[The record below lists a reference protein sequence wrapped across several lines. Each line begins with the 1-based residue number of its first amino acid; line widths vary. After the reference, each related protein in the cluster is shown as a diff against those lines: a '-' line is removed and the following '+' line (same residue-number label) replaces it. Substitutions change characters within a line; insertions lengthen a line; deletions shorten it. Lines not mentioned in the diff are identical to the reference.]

1 MEKIDIKE
9 KLDEMKKLSEAG
21 NTRGAATVADEIPW
35 RKSHNINVMVRIAK
49 AYEAADRLDEA
60 EEILEFAYDRSPVAR
75 MVVYEL
81 ALLNIKKGDTDR
93 AELYYNDFVELAPH
107 DSSRFIIKYKIC
119 KARGADNA
127 TLISVLEE
135 LKEEDFT
142 EEWAYELANLYHK
155 TSQSEKCIDLCD
167 EIILWFGDGP
177 YVERALEIKMCYQP
191 LDEMQEDKYRAIKA
205 KQDGVTE
212 IRPGE
217 EASGEKLDTTIRI
230 PEIQAPI
237 EKFDTINLQA
247 EIRKSIE
254 EIMDA
259 EASDKVTENMENIKS
274 LVEDIPYLQPDKQAT
289 GSLPEEIEKEEAINK
304 EIQERFRTLLAEE
317 YDGQVS
323 LVIPERQEGEEQ
335 IEGQMTIDEMLDI
348 WEKMRR
354 AASLTLQE
362 AEAKKLEIEKARALR
377 EASNIMEKL
386 EDIAPALEAGIS
398 SAELIKE
405 DVLHGRE
412 AVQAKASQAL
422 NSLAT
427 GFTIPKVT
435 SEGDAPGIVIPIIN
449 AAGEETPADQVTK
462 PLPEII
468 TAREW
473 TPEKFDTQETPK
485 VENTP
490 EPVEEKIEKP
500 VVNEPIVEEPTPS
513 EPVLDEETQQKVADI
528 MSTINNTLQN
538 NIDNL
543 IAEETEEK
551 AFIER
556 ATAPIPDLSNMVAL
570 PETSKLPPIDISEF
584 MNEEPAPKVNEV
596 SVPEVK
602 KETAPL
608 PVIEEVQVEPEIAGE
623 LITEAKLE
631 DAAYTAD
638 IDEKTISKLTDAHK
652 ERLSYFAFVRN
663 LEPQLC
669 TALSGA
675 MTRLSNRN
683 TMKGGN
689 LLVVGDPGCGK
700 TVLGTAVVKIMQD
713 EIGKPAGK
721 IGKLTGKA
729 LNEKDPDKVLNQVAG
744 GTLIIEKAGDIKKE
758 TADKYATPLS
768 APGCDIF
775 VILEGDVES
784 IKKVMSVSPAFG
796 ALFTEKVII
805 PGLADKELFAFAEAY
820 AEENGFS
827 IGDEGS
833 LALYDRI
840 RLIKHPT
847 KNTTVTAIKEIM
859 DEAMAKAEKKG
870 LKGFFNSMSKSRY
883 DENDNIILREK
894 DFEE

>member
-21 NTRGAATVADEIPW
+21 NVRGAATVADDIPW

-81 ALLNIKKGDTDR
+81 ALLNIKKGDLDR

-107 DSSRFIIKYKIC
+107 DSNRFIIKYKIC
-119 KARGADNA
+119 KAKGADNA

-135 LKEEDFT
+135 LKDQDFS

-155 TSQSEKCIDLCD
+155 TAQSEKCIDLCD

-217 EASGEKLDTTIRI
+217 EASGEKLESTIRI

-259 EASDKVTENMENIKS
+259 QASETVTENMENIKS
-274 LVEDIPYLQPDKQAT
+274 LVEDIPYLQPDKAAT

-304 EIQERFRTLLAEE
+304 EIQQRFRALLAEE

-335 IEGQMTIDEMLDI
+335 IEGQITIDEMLEI

-354 AASLTLQE
+354 AASITLQE
-362 AEAKKLEIEKARALR
+362 AEAKKLEIEKAKALR
-377 EASNIMEKL
+377 EATNIYEKL
-386 EDIAPALEAGIS
+386 EDVAPALEAGVPA
-398 SAELIKE
+398 AELLKE
-405 DVLHGRE
+405 DILHGRE
-412 AVQAKASQAL
+412 AVQQKAASSL

-435 SEGDAPGIVIPIIN
+435 EAGDAPGIVIPVIN
-449 AAGEETPADQVTK
+449 AQGEETPADQVTK
-462 PLPEII
+462 PLPEIV

-473 TPEKFDTQETPK
+473 NPEKFDAPK
-485 VENTP
+485 AEEAP
-490 EPVEEKIEKP
+490 AEPVI
-500 VVNEPIVEEPTPS
+500 
-513 EPVLDEETQQKVADI
+513 DEATQQKVADI
-528 MSTINNTLQN
+528 MSTINNTLQS

-543 IAEETEEK
+543 IAEESAEK
-551 AFIER
+551 AFIEK
-556 ATAPIPDLSNMVAL
+556 ATAPIPDLSEYTSL
-570 PETSKLPPIDISEF
+570 PETSKLPAIDISEF
-584 MNEEPAPKVNEV
+584 LNEEEPVAAE
-596 SVPEVK
+596 SVTIPEIK
-602 KETAPL
+602 PETAPL
-608 PVIEEVQVEPEIAGE
+608 PVIEEVEVEPEIAGE
-623 LITEAKLE
+623 LITEEKLE
-631 DAAYTAD
+631 DAAFDAN
-638 IDEKTISKLTDAHK
+638 IAEKTVQKLTDK
-652 ERLSYFAFVRN
+652 QRERLSYFAFVKN
-663 LEPQLC
+663 LEPQVC

-675 MTRLSNRN
+675 MTRLSNRQS
-683 TMKGGN
+683 MRGGN

-700 TVLGTAVVKIMQD
+700 TVLGTAFVKIMQD
-713 EIGKPAGK
+713 EIGKPSGK

-729 LNEKDPDKVLNQVAG
+729 LNEKDPEKLLNQVAG
-744 GTLIIEKAGDIKKE
+744 GTLIIEKAKDIKKE
-758 TADKYATPLS
+758 TAEKFAVPLS
-768 APGCDIF
+768 SPDCNVF
-775 VILEGDVES
+775 VILEGTIED
-784 IKKVMSVSPAFG
+784 IKYVMSVSPAF
-796 ALFTEKVII
+796 ASLFTEKVIV

-859 DEAMAKAEKKG
+859 DEAMEKAEKKG
-870 LKGFFNSMSKSRY
+870 LKGFFGSMSKKRY

>member
-1 MEKIDIKE
+1 VEKIDIKE

-21 NTRGAATVADEIPW
+21 NDRGAATVADEIPW

-81 ALLNIKKGDTDR
+81 ALLNIKKGDVDR

-217 EASGEKLDTTIRI
+217 EASGEKLESTIRI
-230 PEIQAPI
+230 PEIQAPY

-259 EASDKVTENMENIKS
+259 EASEKVAENMENIKT
-274 LVEDIPYLQPDKQAT
+274 LVEDIPYLQPDKHAT

-304 EIQERFRTLLAEE
+304 EIQERFRNLLAEE

-386 EDIAPALEAGIS
+386 EDVAPALEAGIS

-412 AVQAKASQAL
+412 GVQAKASMAL

-435 SEGDAPGIVIPIIN
+435 KEGDAPGIVIPMIN

-462 PLPEII
+462 PLPNIV
-468 TAREW
+468 TAKEW
-473 TPEKFDTQETPK
+473 QPEKFDTQEIPK
-485 VENTP
+485 VEV
-490 EPVEEKIEKP
+490 PVEETKAKEVAAPIEK
-500 VVNEPIVEEPTPS
+500 EQEEAT
-513 EPVLDEETQQKVADI
+513 EPVIDEETQQKVADI
-528 MSTINNTLQN
+528 MSTINNTLQT

-543 IAEETEEK
+543 IAEETAEK

-556 ATAPIPDLSNMVAL
+556 ATAPIPDLSGAMVL
-570 PETSKLPPIDISEF
+570 PETSKLPAIDISEF
-584 MNEEPAPKVNEV
+584 MNEEPAPATPDI

-602 KETAPL
+602 VETTPL

-638 IDEKTISKLTDAHK
+638 IDEKSIMKLTKAHK
-652 ERLSYFAFVRN
+652 ERLSYFSLVKN

-675 MTRLSNRN
+675 MTRLSNRDA
-683 TMKGGN
+683 MRGGN

-700 TVLGTAVVKIMQD
+700 TVLGTAFVKIMQD
-713 EIGKPAGK
+713 EIGMPSGK

-729 LNEKDPDKVLNQVAG
+729 LNDKDPEKVLNQVAG
-744 GTLIIEKAGDIKKE
+744 GTLIIEKAGDIKKD
-758 TADKYATPLS
+758 TAEKYAAPLS
-768 APGCDIF
+768 APNCDVF
-775 VILEGDVES
+775 VILEGDIDD
-784 IKKVMSVSPAFG
+784 IKKVMSISPSFG

-840 RLIKHPT
+840 RLIKQPT

-859 DEAMAKAEKKG
+859 DEAMAKSEKKG
-870 LKGFFNSMSKSRY
+870 IKGFFNSMSKSRY

>member
-21 NTRGAATVADEIPW
+21 KDKAAATVADEIPW

-49 AYEAADRLDEA
+49 AYEAAERLDEA

-81 ALLNIKKGDTDR
+81 ALLNIKKGDIDR

-107 DSSRFIIKYKIC
+107 DSNRFIIKYRIC

-217 EASGEKLDTTIRI
+217 EASGEKLESTIRI
-230 PEIQAPI
+230 PEIQPPI

-259 EASDKVTENMENIKS
+259 EASDKVAENMENIKT
-274 LVEDIPYLQPDKQAT
+274 LVGDIPYLQPDKHAT

-323 LVIPERQEGEEQ
+323 LIIPERQEGEEQ

-362 AEAKKLEIEKARALR
+362 AEAKKLEIEKARAIR

-386 EDIAPALEAGIS
+386 ENVAPALEAGIS
-398 SAELIKE
+398 SAELLKE

-412 AVQAKASQAL
+412 AVQAKASSAL

-435 SEGDAPGIVIPIIN
+435 EKGDAPGIVIPVIN

-462 PLPEII
+462 PLPDIV

-473 TPEKFDTQETPK
+473 TPEKFDT
-485 VENTP
+485 VEVP
-490 EPVEEKIEKP
+490 QVKEPAEPP
-500 VVNEPIVEEPTPS
+500 VVESVVEEPKKE
-513 EPVLDEETQQKVADI
+513 EPVATEPVIDEETQQKVADI

-556 ATAPIPDLSNMVAL
+556 ATAPIPDLSNINVL

-584 MNEEPAPKVNEV
+584 MNEEPAVA
-596 SVPEVK
+596 VPEVSMPEVK
-602 KETAPL
+602 VETAPL

-631 DAAYTAD
+631 DSAYDAD
-638 IDEKTISKLTDAHK
+638 IDEKTIAKLTDAHK
-652 ERLSYFAFVRN
+652 ERLSYFSLVRN

-675 MTRLSNRN
+675 MTRLSNRK
-683 TMKGGN
+683 TMRGGN

-700 TVLGTAVVKIMQD
+700 TVLGTAFVKIMQD
-713 EIGKPAGK
+713 EIGKPSGK

-729 LNEKDPDKVLNQVAG
+729 LNEKDPEKVLNQVAG

-758 TADKYATPLS
+758 TAEKYAAPLS
-768 APGCDIF
+768 APNCDVF
-775 VILEGDVES
+775 VILEGDIDS
-784 IKKVMSVSPAFG
+784 IRKIMSLSPAFG

-859 DEAMAKAEKKG
+859 DEAMAKSEKKG
-870 LKGFFNSMSKSRY
+870 IKGFFNSMSKSRY